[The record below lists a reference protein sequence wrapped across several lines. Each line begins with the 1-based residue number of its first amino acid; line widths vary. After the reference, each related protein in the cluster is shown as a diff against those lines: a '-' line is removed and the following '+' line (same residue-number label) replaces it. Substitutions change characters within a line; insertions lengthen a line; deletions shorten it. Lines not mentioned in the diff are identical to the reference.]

1 MDFEKDYY
9 DEDALEDDYDGE
21 ALDDDYDEDAFEEDY
36 MMKMHSMK
44 IMAKT
49 R

>member
-1 MDFEKDYY
+1 MMVTPFGDY
-9 DEDALEDDYDGE
+9 DDGE
-21 ALDDDYDEDAFEEDY
+21 AFDDDYDEDAFEEDY

-44 IMAKT
+44 IMTKT